1 MKRIADLVLSFLLI
15 ASFLPVMLVTGILI
29 KLSSPGP
36 IFYKRKSNGAPVLR
50 IGKNAKLFRYFKF
63 RSMYVGTNQVTRIG
77 FFIRRWHIDELP
89 ELFLVFIGK
98 MSLVGP
104 RPIDKSYVIRNNK
117 AYYNSLNAKPGITG
131 PWQIHRKGDKTIE
144 EIIKF
149 NRWYAKHQC
158 FLTDLNIIIK
168 TPIAIIRNKE
178 CGVKETLKI
187 L

>member
-1 MKRIADLVLSFLLI
+1 MKRIADLIISFLLI
-15 ASFLPVMLVTGILI
+15 VLFLPVMLITALLI
-29 KLSSPGP
+29 KIDSPGP
-36 IFYKRKSNGAPVLR
+36 IFYSRKSNGKPVFR

-63 RSMYVGTNQVTRIG
+63 RSMLVGTNKVTRIG
-77 FFIRRWHIDELP
+77 VFIRRWHLDELP

-104 RPIDKSYVIRNNK
+104 RPIDRCYVIRSSS
-117 AYYNSLNAKPGITG
+117 AYYQSLTAKPGITG
-131 PWQIHRKGDKTIE
+131 PWQIHRKSNKTIE

-149 NRWYAKHQC
+149 NRWYARHQC

-168 TPIAIIRNKE
+168 TPIAIIKNKGG
-178 CGVKETLKI
+178 GVTETTKI